1 MTRNDYYAPSIDLNI
16 KTEEP
21 EERFIWTSEKVEQY
35 LDALDNG
42 VKVKT
47 GSPFYENNPL
57 LRKGNLVFEYTEEE
71 LSEVRKCA
79 NDIVHFANHYC
90 KVMTDRGLEII
101 KLRDYQIQMLRNYQ
115 EHRFSIV
122 NAARQ
127 IGKCLTPDTVVN
139 IKEGSSYRKV
149 TLGELYYESL
159 RKKGCLTVSE
169 ERLLDLYKSL
179 ESLPIKKKKY
189 VLTDIQLLE
198 EIENHDK
205 NFLSEDNFLDKIQD
219 TLDLDNVFIESDTG
233 YERLL
238 NIHKTKPY
246 TVWNISTKE
255 GKKLSGADTHILF
268 REDFSEVF
276 IKDLV
281 IGDTIITKDGI
292 ETISKIEKSFN
303 KISMYDVTVDHPNHR
318 FYSNGILSHNTVVAS
333 IFVSWYVLFHVDRN
347 ALILANKGATT
358 KEIIDKSKTLLE
370 NLPFFLKPGILK
382 NDVMN
387 MKFDNGC
394 RIIGQ
399 STTKKSAIGFTIHLL
414 FMDEFAHI
422 NPSFIESFYENVYP
436 TISSSKVSRV
446 IITSTPN
453 GFNKFFEL
461 FQAAMD
467 KKNEYHPFQVDW
479 WQVPGR
485 DKAWMEKEILQLGS
499 IEAFNRQYGNQ
510 FASSTTLLLSPS
522 QVEKTKKAKI
532 QFTHR
537 DIPWLDD
544 LEIKYDNLIWHPDYD
559 IEFVNKNSNFIVF
572 SVDLAEGDGGD
583 ASVINIFRIEPT
595 PKELRKYTLS
605 PSGISDFF
613 RLKQIGIFRSNQTDT
628 EDLAKILYIL
638 AYKVF
643 EPDNTKIVL
652 EWNSLGSDFKK
663 KLETVFPKTNDFDE
677 DLIVKFKH
685 RIDARTRKFGLR
697 LKRDNKTQ
705 MCVAFKKLYGQFR
718 VEITEED
725 SVEELIRFGKM
736 PDGSYKG
743 QLGKDDIAMTC
754 VNVSEFFKTVD
765 FEDLVEEYFD
775 FLDEREQA
783 NLEDILDT
791 QEEKADKVNYDIY
804 EALEGL

>member
-1 MTRNDYYAPSIDLNI
+1 MTRNDYYAPSIDLNV

-21 EERFIWTSEKVEQY
+21 EERFIWTSQKVEQY

-42 VKVKT
+42 AKPKT

-71 LSEVRKCA
+71 LSEVKKCA
-79 NDIVHFANHYC
+79 RDIVHFANHYC

-101 KLRDYQIQMLRNYQ
+101 KLRDYQIDMLRNYQ
-115 EHRFSIV
+115 EHRFNIV

-127 IGKCLTPDTVVN
+127 IGK
-139 IKEGSSYRKV
+139 
-149 TLGELYYESL
+149 
-159 RKKGCLTVSE
+159 
-169 ERLLDLYKSL
+169 
-179 ESLPIKKKKY
+179 
-189 VLTDIQLLE
+189 
-198 EIENHDK
+198 
-205 NFLSEDNFLDKIQD
+205 
-219 TLDLDNVFIESDTG
+219 
-233 YERLL
+233 
-238 NIHKTKPY
+238 
-246 TVWNISTKE
+246 
-255 GKKLSGADTHILF
+255 
-268 REDFSEVF
+268 
-276 IKDLV
+276 
-281 IGDTIITKDGI
+281 
-292 ETISKIEKSFN
+292 
-303 KISMYDVTVDHPNHR
+303 
-318 FYSNGILSHNTVVAS
+318 TVVAS

-422 NPSFIESFYENVYP
+422 NQSFIESFYENVYP

-461 FQAAMD
+461 FQAAME
-467 KKNEYHPFQVDW
+467 KKNEYFPFQVDW

-485 DKAWMEKEILQLGS
+485 DKNWMEKEILQLGS

-522 QVEKTKKAKI
+522 QVEKAKKSKI
-532 QFTHR
+532 QFKHR

-544 LEIKYDNLIWHPDYD
+544 LDIKYDKLIWHPEFDT
-559 IEFVNKNSNFIVF
+559 EFVNKNSTFIAF
-572 SVDLAEGDGGD
+572 SIDLAEGDGGD

-595 PKELRKYTLS
+595 PKELRKFTIS
-605 PSGISDFF
+605 PNNVSDFF
-613 RLKQIGIFRSNQTDT
+613 RLKQIGIYRCNQTDT

-638 AYKVF
+638 AYKMF
-643 EPDNTKIVL
+643 DPDNVKIVL
-652 EWNSLGSDFKK
+652 EWNTLGSDFKK

-685 RIDARTRKFGLR
+685 RIDARIKKFGLR

-705 MCVAFKKLYGQFR
+705 MCVAFKKLYSQFR

-754 VNVSEFFKTVD
+754 VNVGEFFKTIE

-775 FLDEREQA
+775 FLDERDQS
-783 NLEDILDT
+783 NLEDLLDA
-791 QEEKADKVNYDIY
+791 QEDKQDKSNYDIY
-804 EALEGL
+804 EVLES